1 VDDQRDHTMMRG
13 ALAAPVVSVVVP
25 VRDNPDGIR
34 ALLTCLDAQTLARD
48 RFEVV
53 IGDDGSRVGCITQFA
68 TADDRIRVVTEP
80 PRTSYAARNQAAA
93 VARGDVLAFTDSD
106 CLPHARWLEEGL
118 TALAGADIVAGH
130 VRFVAPA
137 RPTLWSVLTV
147 DMYLDQQ
154 RNVQRSRAATA
165 NLFVRR
171 ESFERWGR
179 FDPSLI
185 SGGDYEFVL
194 RAVERGARLVYAS
207 GVVVCHPT
215 VDRARPFLRKV
226 WRTNRWA
233 GVRGAHT
240 GRRVGL
246 RHALTFVPVWGVAL
260 TRREALRPIGRLAS
274 ARLRDA
280 GLTASAW
287 GEACAIGILY
297 TLVGHVASFARF
309 LGWLAARRGAR
320 PQAPGSDPA
329 RTDELIAGSERTR

>member
-1 VDDQRDHTMMRG
+1 VDNQRDHAMTPG
-13 ALAAPVVSVVVP
+13 ALAAPLVSVVVP

-34 ALLTCLDAQTLARD
+34 ALLTCLDAQTLPRD

-53 IGDDGSRVGCITQFA
+53 IGDDGSRVGSIGQFA
-68 TADDRIRVVTEP
+68 TPDDRVRVVTEP

-118 TALAGADIVAGH
+118 TALEGADIVAGH
-130 VRFVAPA
+130 VSFVAPA

-165 NLFVRR
+165 NLLVRR

-194 RAVERGARLVYAS
+194 RAVARGARLVYGS
-207 GVVVCHPT
+207 GAAVSHAT
-215 VDRARPFLRKV
+215 IDRPGPFLHKV

-233 GVRGAHT
+233 GIRRTRAGY
-240 GRRVGL
+240 RVGL
-246 RHALTFVPVWGVAL
+246 RNALSFVPVLGVAL
-260 TRREALRPIGRLAS
+260 ARQDALRPVRRLAS
-274 ARLRDA
+274 SRFREAGVTVTAWHEARALVV
-280 GLTASAW
+280 
-287 GEACAIGILY
+287 LY
-297 TLVGHVASFARF
+297 TLVGYVASFAR
-309 LGWLAARRGAR
+309 LCGWLTASRASRAGALESEEVPVDEMKARGHRA
-320 PQAPGSDPA
+320 
-329 RTDELIAGSERTR
+329 